1 MDLNVIILAAGKGSR
16 LFSKIPKVMHKIGGV
31 PMLERVVR
39 TAEKL
44 NPKNIQI
51 IYGSGGETVKDAFD
65 FLPATWVKQTKQL
78 GTGHAVMQALPNCD
92 DDDQVLVLYGDVPLI
107 SEKTLTQLLEDAP
120 KDGVGLVVTQLD
132 DPSGLGRVIRNEFG
146 NIVAIVEDKDADAL
160 EKQIKE
166 INTGIITAKARDL
179 KRWLPA
185 VKNHNTQKEYYLPD
199 IIPMA
204 VEESRTVGGVMAHCH
219 EEVQGVNDRLQLAW
233 LERYFQYSQA
243 EALLVKGVCIHDPH
257 SFETRAAE
265 LDIAQDVVIDT
276 NVILVGKVKIG
287 SFTHIGPNVII
298 KDTEIGEHCE
308 IRANSMMDGASVAN
322 HAAVGPYAR
331 LRPGSEIGEHAHV
344 GNFVEVKKSKI
355 GKQTKI
361 NHLSYIGDATIGEGT
376 NIGAGTITCNYDGK
390 DKHPT
395 TIGDNAFIGSNTA
408 FVAPVKVGDGAL
420 VAAGSTIT
428 EDVTKG
434 NLAIARSRQ
443 VEKEK

>member
-1 MDLNVIILAAGKGSR
+1 MKLNVIILAAGKGSR
-16 LFSKIPKVMHKIGGV
+16 LYSKIPKVMHKIGGV

-39 TAEKL
+39 TTQKL
-44 NPKNIQI
+44 NPCKIQVV
-51 IYGSGGETVKDAFD
+51 YGSGGETVKDAFD
-65 FLPATWVKQTKQL
+65 FLPVTWVKQDKQL

-92 DDDQVLVLYGDVPLI
+92 EDDQVLVLYGDVPLI
-107 SEKTLTQLLEDAP
+107 SEQTLHKLLTEAP
-120 KDGVGLVVTQLD
+120 KDGVGIVVTELV
-132 DPSGLGRVIRNEFG
+132 DPTGLGRVIRNEFG
-146 NIVAIVEDKDADAL
+146 NITSIVEHKDAD
-160 EKQIKE
+160 EKVLAIKE
-166 INTGIITAKARDL
+166 VNTGIITAKASDL
-179 KRWLPA
+179 KRWLPK
-185 VKNHNTQKEYYLPD
+185 VKNHNKQKEYYLPD

-219 EEVQGVNDRLQLAW
+219 EEVQGVNDRLQLAN
-233 LERYFQYSQA
+233 LERYFQHHQA
-243 EALLVKGVCIHDPH
+243 EQLLVQGVCIHDPY

-276 NVILVGKVKIG
+276 NVILIGKVKIG

-298 KDTEIGEHCE
+298 KDCEIGEHCE
-308 IRANSMMDGASVAN
+308 IRANSMMDGAKLAN

-331 LRPGSEIGEHAHV
+331 LRPGAEIGNHAYI

-361 NHLSYIGDATIGEGT
+361 NHLSYIGDATIGEST

-395 TIGDNAFIGSNTA
+395 TIGNNAFIGSNTA
-408 FVAPVKVGDGAL
+408 FVAPVKVGDNAL

-428 EDVTKG
+428 EDVKKG

-443 VEKEK
+443 VEKEQ